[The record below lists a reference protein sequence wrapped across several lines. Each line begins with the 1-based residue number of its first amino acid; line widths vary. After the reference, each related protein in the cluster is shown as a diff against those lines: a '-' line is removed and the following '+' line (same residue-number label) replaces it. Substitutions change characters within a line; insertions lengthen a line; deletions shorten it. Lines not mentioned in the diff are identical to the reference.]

1 MSGTSQAG
9 SFAHTHLCLWAG
21 SPGTTTNIPHDTE
34 KLDINGRPYQ
44 SGAQQQRGWKKKAT
58 QKTDSSE
65 NWCWSVLEA
74 LYGGLKLAKS
84 EVNKWIYSKIKSD
97 IKCIKSIIENK

>member
-1 MSGTSQAG
+1 MAQVSRVLLHTLTSVSGLGRQVPRQTYHMTLRNWTLMG
-9 SFAHTHLCLWAG
+9 DL
-21 SPGTTTNIPHDTE
+21 TNLEH
-34 KLDINGRPYQ
+34 NN
-44 SGAQQQRGWKKKAT
+44 RGVEKKKGT

-84 EVNKWIYSKIKSD
+84 EVNK
-97 IKCIKSIIENK
+97 

>member
-1 MSGTSQAG
+1 MGDI
-9 SFAHTHLCLWAG
+9 
-21 SPGTTTNIPHDTE
+21 TNLEH
-34 KLDINGRPYQ
+34 NN
-44 SGAQQQRGWKKKAT
+44 RGVEKKKGT

-84 EVNKWIYSKIKSD
+84 EVNK
-97 IKCIKSIIENK
+97 

>member
-1 MSGTSQAG
+1 MGDI
-9 SFAHTHLCLWAG
+9 
-21 SPGTTTNIPHDTE
+21 TNLEH
-34 KLDINGRPYQ
+34 NN
-44 SGAQQQRGWKKKAT
+44 RGVEKKKGT